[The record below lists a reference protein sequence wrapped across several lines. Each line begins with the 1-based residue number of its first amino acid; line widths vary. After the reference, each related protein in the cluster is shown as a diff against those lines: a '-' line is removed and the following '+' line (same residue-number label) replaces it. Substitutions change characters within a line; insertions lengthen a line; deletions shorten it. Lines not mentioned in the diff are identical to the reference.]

1 LVSSAV
7 VLSRYV
13 SGITVTHLILE
24 RSHMR
29 CDECGKHVSVEDCDY
44 ILCRECKDKG
54 LANSPEEE
62 DLSRPDP
69 FDPF

>member
-1 LVSSAV
+1 
-7 VLSRYV
+7 
-13 SGITVTHLILE
+13 
-24 RSHMR
+24 MR